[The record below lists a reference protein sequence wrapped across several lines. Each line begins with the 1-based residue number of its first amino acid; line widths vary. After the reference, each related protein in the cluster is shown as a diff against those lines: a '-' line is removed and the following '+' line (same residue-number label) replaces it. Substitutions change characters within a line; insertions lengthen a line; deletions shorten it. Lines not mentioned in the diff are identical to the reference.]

1 MALRP
6 AAPGG
11 YEAYSMDLLMDFL
24 IAPAFAQ
31 DGSPGGSLASFLPLI
46 LIFVLF
52 YFLLI
57 RPQQKRQKEHQQMVA
72 ALSSGDE
79 VVSGGGILGKVTEV
93 GEQFVTVEIANNVS
107 VKLQKHTISSVVPKG
122 TMKSA

>member
-1 MALRP
+1 
-6 AAPGG
+6 
-11 YEAYSMDLLMDFL
+11 MDFL
-24 IAPAFAQ
+24 IAPAYAQ
-31 DGSPGGSLASFLPLI
+31 DGAASGGLMGFLPLI

-72 ALSSGDE
+72 ALATGDE
-79 VVSGGGILGKVTEV
+79 VVSGGGLLGKVTAV
-93 GEQFVTVEIANNVS
+93 GEQFVTVEIADNVA
-107 VKLQKHTISSVVPKG
+107 VKMQRHTIATVMPKG